1 MSGGIKRKLVK
12 VSIPVVAYKQ
22 LQNLAAQEG
31 QLISEY
37 VKNLISRHLVSL
49 GLPVYFDL
57 DAEMEAEAQAK
68 AEAEAREK
76 AEAEAAEAR
85 AKAETESETEE
96 EVETEAAE
104 PGRD

>member
-1 MSGGIKRKLVK
+1 MVVEVMYMSGGIKRKLVK
-12 VSIPVVAYKQ
+12 VSIPVVAHKQ

-31 QLISEY
+31 QLVSEY
-37 VKNLISRHLVSL
+37 IKNLISRHLVSL

-68 AEAEAREK
+68 AEAEA
-76 AEAEAAEAR
+76 AEAR

-96 EVETEAAE
+96 GVETEAAE